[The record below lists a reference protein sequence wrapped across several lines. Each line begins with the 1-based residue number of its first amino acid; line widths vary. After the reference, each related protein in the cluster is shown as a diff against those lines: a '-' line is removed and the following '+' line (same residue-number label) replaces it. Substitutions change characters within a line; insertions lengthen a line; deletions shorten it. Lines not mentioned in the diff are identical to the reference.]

1 MSVLDFKKL
10 PPVLKHVQKSELTG
24 MLLARNNER
33 GAVLVFKEG
42 HLIHAQLGPE
52 NDREEGDAAL
62 YSLLSW
68 EEGQL
73 KWQSGQVD
81 TLPTVDS
88 LQEEEFSEAVEYLT
102 GFGNLDREETENK
115 LAEFFG
121 LNGAASPVPAK
132 PAAAPV
138 PVAAEPAIPPLPVAP
153 DPIIPPLPVAPD
165 PLPVAP
171 IRPVV
176 PPKVTP
182 IPRSTATGNLPP
194 AIGPA
199 VSTLIQM
206 GLPRL
211 TATQR
216 YSLNSHFSNVVHV
229 ARDVADRVWPQVVQS
244 AQLPQYL
251 NEDPPNNEER
261 TTPIEYLSQLNYGFE
276 QVFGNLAPVKIR
288 EWGRE
293 ATERSLRL
301 RKSSGMEQRLIKLLP
316 GKQRKI
322 TVLLN
327 SFVKT
332 MDEIRGEHLNI
343 WKQIDNN
350 QYWLIHYNNL
360 YALGRRRK
368 QNSCYVWTASFEAM
382 LTWAGL
388 WGDWS
393 VEEIECGSVTGT
405 YDCVFAIKAIHG

>member
-10 PPVLKHVQKSELTG
+10 PPVLKHVQESELTG

-42 HLIHAQLGPE
+42 HLVHAQLGPG
-52 NDREEGDAAL
+52 NDRVEGDAAL

-73 KWQSGQVD
+73 KWQTGQVE
-81 TLPTVDS
+81 TLPTIDT

-102 GFGNLDREETENK
+102 GFGSLDREETGDK
-115 LAEFFG
+115 LVAFFG
-121 LNGAASPVPAK
+121 LDRSAAPTSPKPEVLSVPAA
-132 PAAAPV
+132 PA
-138 PVAAEPAIPPLPVAP
+138 PALNIPPLPVAP
-153 DPIIPPLPVAPD
+153 EPFIPPLPVAPE
-165 PLPVAP
+165 PLPSAP
-171 IRPVV
+171 IIPVV
-176 PPKVTP
+176 PSKAP
-182 IPRSTATGNLPP
+182 PRRATTANLPP
-194 AIGPA
+194 VIGPA

-229 ARDVADRVWPQVVQS
+229 ARDVADRVWPQVVQA

-251 NEDPPNNEER
+251 NEDPPNNDER
-261 TTPIEYLSQLNYGFE
+261 TTPIEYFSQLNYGFE

-301 RKSSGMEQRLIKLLP
+301 RKSSGMEQRIIKLLP

-360 YALGRRRK
+360 YSLGRRRK
-368 QNSCYVWTASFEAM
+368 QNSCFIWTASFEAM

-405 YDCVFAIKAIHG
+405 YDCVFAIKAMHG

>member
-10 PPVLKHVQKSELTG
+10 PPVLKHVQQSELTG

-42 HLIHAQLGPE
+42 HLVHAQLGPG
-52 NDREEGDAAL
+52 NDREEGDVAL

-73 KWQSGQVD
+73 KWQTGQVD
-81 TLPTVDS
+81 TLPTIDS

-102 GFGNLDREETENK
+102 GFGNLDKEETADN

-121 LNGAASPVPAK
+121 LNGAATPVVAK
-132 PAAAPV
+132 PAVAA
-138 PVAAEPAIPPLPVAP
+138 PVAAEPAIPPLPAAP
-153 DPIIPPLPVAPD
+153 DPIIPPLPMAPE

-171 IRPVV
+171 LRPVV

-182 IPRSTATGNLPP
+182 ASRSTTTGNLP
-194 AIGPA
+194 ATIGPA
-199 VSTLIQM
+199 VSTFIQM

-288 EWGRE
+288 EWGRA

-301 RKSSGMEQRLIKLLP
+301 RKSSAMEQRLIKLLP

-405 YDCVFAIKAIHG
+405 YDCVFAIKAMHS